1 LGKWRQPWEDNVAFH
16 VAIAACTHNF
26 MLERMVREQVD
37 LAKELRQR
45 DYYGDS
51 DQLQRMRLEHQSIA
65 TAITARDAAAAK
77 DLVRHNLTRTS
88 GLLLDH
94 QHAAQS

>member
-1 LGKWRQPWEDNVAFH
+1 MLGLAELACQRRTNEEAQNLSILSRRLTSWEDNVAFH
-16 VAIAACTHNF
+16 GAIAACTHNF

-51 DQLQRMRLEHQSIA
+51 DQLERMRL
-65 TAITARDAAAAK
+65 
-77 DLVRHNLTRTS
+77 
-88 GLLLDH
+88 
-94 QHAAQS
+94 